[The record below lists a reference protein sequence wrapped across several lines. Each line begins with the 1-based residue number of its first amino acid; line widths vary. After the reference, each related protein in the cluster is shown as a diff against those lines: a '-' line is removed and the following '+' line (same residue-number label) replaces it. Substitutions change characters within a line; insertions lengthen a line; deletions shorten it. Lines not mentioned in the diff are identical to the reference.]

1 MNKITIII
9 TRRIMHTHKFDIFD
23 VWQWQTIVWSS
34 RSSSDD
40 IRTMRRMIH
49 TLLNLCCNEKL
60 YRTDGNYIAYSRC
73 GSEQSSIETKYKCE
87 VLFCSGF
94 MSDMSGKKSKF
105 LQDTGIRE
113 QFTTTTFDYFGHG
126 LSSGEFT
133 KGSVSIWLD
142 DVLTVIDEITSG
154 PLILIGS
161 SMGGWLMNIAAM
173 QR

>member
-1 MNKITIII
+1 
-9 TRRIMHTHKFDIFD
+9 
-23 VWQWQTIVWSS
+23 
-34 RSSSDD
+34 
-40 IRTMRRMIH
+40 
-49 TLLNLCCNEKL
+49 
-60 YRTDGNYIAYSRC
+60 
-73 GSEQSSIETKYKCE
+73 
-87 VLFCSGF
+87 